1 VRTLHALL
9 IGALAVVSLPKPV
22 VAQADWEAREFVVDV
37 HPNLKPTGLG
47 PSERVLMFDQP
58 VQIPGAR
65 LSAGPYIFSLVA
77 PSLLR
82 VTDVTRERVYATFFV
97 IPVSG
102 RDYTDN
108 GLERIKFQQLP
119 EDSPPRIVAW
129 YTSGGTGYEFHYEKP
144 KRRSPDRRIER

>member
-1 VRTLHALL
+1 M
-9 IGALAVVSLPKPV
+9 
-22 VAQADWEAREFVVDV
+22 VDV
-37 HPNLKPTGLG
+37 APNLKPMGLS
-47 PSERVLMFDQP
+47 PSERMLMFDRP

-82 VTDVTRERVYATFFV
+82 VTDVTRARVYATFFV
-97 IPVSG
+97 IPVSR
-102 RDYTDN
+102 RDENSN

-129 YTSGGTGYEFHYEKP
+129 YTQGGTGYEFTYPKP
-144 KRRSPDRRIER
+144 KRQSPDRRFER

>member
-9 IGALAVVSLPKPV
+9 IGALAVVSSPKPV
-22 VAQADWEAREFVVDV
+22 VAQAEGEAREFVVSV
-37 HPNLKPTGLG
+37 VPNLPPSGLSA
-47 PSERVLMFDQP
+47 SERVLKFDRP

-65 LSAGPYIFSLVA
+65 LSAGPYIFNMVA

-102 RDYTDN
+102 REYNDN
-108 GLERIKFQQLP
+108 GMERIKFQQLP

-129 YTSGGTGYEFHYEKP
+129 YTSAGTGYEFRYEKP
-144 KRRSPDRRIER
+144 KRRSADKRFER

>member
-1 VRTLHALL
+1 
-9 IGALAVVSLPKPV
+9 
-22 VAQADWEAREFVVDV
+22 
-37 HPNLKPTGLG
+37 
-47 PSERVLMFDQP
+47 MFDQP

>member
-22 VAQADWEAREFVVDV
+22 VAQAELEPREFVVDV
-37 HPNLKPTGLG
+37 APNLKPMGLS
-47 PSERVLMFDQP
+47 PTERVLMFDKP

-82 VTDVTRERVYATFFV
+82 VTDTTRARIYATFFV
-97 IPVSG
+97 IPVS
-102 RDYTDN
+102 RVDADYN
-108 GLERIKFQQLP
+108 GQERIKFQQLFD
-119 EDSPPRIVAW
+119 DSPPRIVAW
-129 YTSGGTGYEFHYEKP
+129 YMPGGTGYEFTYPKP
-144 KRRSPDRRIER
+144 KRQSPDRRFDR

>member
-1 VRTLHALL
+1 MA
-9 IGALAVVSLPKPV
+9 ALAVVSVPKAV
-22 VAQADWEAREFVVDV
+22 VAQADGEAREFVVDV
-37 HPNLKPTGLG
+37 HPNLKPIGLG
-47 PSERVLMFDQP
+47 QSERVLMFDRQ

-65 LSAGPYIFSLVA
+65 LSAGPYIFSMVA

-129 YTSGGTGYEFHYEKP
+129 YTSGGTGYEFTYPKP
-144 KRRSPDRRIER
+144 KRQSPDRRFDR